1 MKRKLPMAALMLLPL
16 VGAGCTRGEEGLP
29 SASSAELAGSLPS
42 ETREF
47 QTRYTNGEYSASGNY
62 ISPGGPE
69 EVGVT
74 LTLERDMITDVT
86 FTERAVNPI
95 SKNFQKMFADTY
107 KPFVVGRSI
116 DDVSLTKISGS
127 SLTPQGFQ
135 DALRKIKTD
144 ASRS

>member
-1 MKRKLPMAALMLLPL
+1 M
-16 VGAGCTRGEEGLP
+16 
-29 SASSAELAGSLPS
+29 
-42 ETREF
+42 
-47 QTRYTNGEYSASGNY
+47 
-62 ISPGGPE
+62 
-69 EVGVT
+69 T